1 MVMLIDWVWTMA
13 FLAVAG
19 HCIARLVVV
28 RDARCGPDRTHW
40 AIDAV
45 MATGM
50 AAMASPI
57 GGPIPRAG
65 WEAAFVV
72 ALGWSVVAALRS
84 TPWLWL
90 RQAAAAAA
98 MLYMLVATAMP
109 LSTSDSHQ
117 HMTGGTPVVGW
128 LLGTYFLA
136 VAGWSLLPVIGV
148 RVAVAGGAPTGVLGP
163 RAISGCEAVMAAG
176 MAAMLLSGQ

>member
-1 MVMLIDWVWTMA
+1 MVMLIGWVWTMA

-19 HCIARLVVV
+19 HCIARLVVA
-28 RDARCGPDRTHW
+28 RDSECRTHW
-40 AIDAV
+40 VVDAV

-50 AAMASPI
+50 AAMVSPI

-90 RQAAAAAA
+90 RQGVAAAA
-98 MLYMLVATAMP
+98 MLYMLVVTQMP
-109 LSTSDSHQ
+109 AGHQ
-117 HMTGGTPVVGW
+117 HMTNSVPAVNW

-136 VAGWSLLPVIGV
+136 VAGWALLPVVGV
-148 RVAVAGGAPTGVLGP
+148 RVAVAGSAPAGVLGP
-163 RAISGCEAVMAAG
+163 RVVSGCEAVMAAG